1 MNKQVQKMF
10 KLSTVIFSNKKN
22 MNKQVQKMFKSSTV
36 IFSNKQKI

>member
-10 KLSTVIFSNKKN
+10 KSSTVIFSNKKN